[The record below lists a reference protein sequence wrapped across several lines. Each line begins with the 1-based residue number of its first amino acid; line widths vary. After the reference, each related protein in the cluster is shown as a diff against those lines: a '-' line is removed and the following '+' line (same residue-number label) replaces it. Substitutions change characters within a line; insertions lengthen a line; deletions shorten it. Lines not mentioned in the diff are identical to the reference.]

1 MARHVMTA
9 RRRAALRKAQVASAR
24 KRRGGGSRKRI
35 SRGRKAAI
43 TGGVLATMGGL
54 AGARHA
60 VSGSSINF
68 GYQRNDAD
76 YILSRMMKDAPG
88 GTDLSG
94 KKQKP
99 YAFYTYKPRGAGGK
113 NSYFKGDRVFGGLI
127 EYKGHSFGGRYVH
140 VNVRNP
146 ARVDA
151 RISRTKQRAKR
162 QEMRAFNNRRT
173 FKREVR
179 RTIKQL

>member
-1 MARHVMTA
+1 MTA
-9 RRRAALRKAQVASAR
+9 RRRVALRKAQVVSAR
-24 KRRGGGSRKRI
+24 KRKGRSRR
-35 SRGRKAAI
+35 RKAAI

-68 GYQRNDAD
+68 GYQRNDSD
-76 YILSRMMKDAPG
+76 YILNKMMKDTPG
-88 GTDLSG
+88 G
-94 KKQKP
+94 KKYKP

-113 NSYFKGDRVFGGLI
+113 NSFFKGDRVFGGLV

-146 ARVDA
+146 ARADA

-162 QEMRAFNNRRT
+162 QEMRAFNSTRA